1 MKATNPGFVDAVR
14 EALPYM
20 RFKPAKIG
28 PLKVRQLVEQN
39 FSFKINL
46 DTVAAPGRVKKP

>member
-1 MKATNPGFVDAVR
+1 MKSSNPGFIDAVR

-39 FSFKINL
+39 FTFKIAT
-46 DTVAAPGRVKKP
+46 DSTVGTRAKKP